1 MSHPLWSHFDIQ
13 FKDFNSATS
22 YSGPAAIRLLRASCG
37 QPSHKNLYQP
47 AANQCYLFDNTAKLG
62 FTQHLMM
69 GHNGQFGNFLKEV
82 REQGG
87 MQAPLMDQ
95 KGLPV
100 TLLGFDGSPVYDDT
114 AVLQRWFDTVGKEE
128 GRVARRSII
137 RCRFTTGTII
147 RA

>member
-1 MSHPLWSHFDIQ
+1 
-13 FKDFNSATS
+13 
-22 YSGPAAIRLLRASCG
+22 
-37 QPSHKNLYQP
+37 
-47 AANQCYLFDNTAKLG
+47 
-62 FTQHLMM
+62 MM

-114 AVLQRWFDTVGKEE
+114 AVLQRWLDTVGKRK
-128 GRVARRSII
+128 GHVVRRSIT
-137 RCRFTTGTII
+137 RCRCTTGTII
-147 RA
+147 PA